1 LKFPGF
7 GSIIIGVSER
17 NKQIMK
23 KESSNKLVCQI
34 TGSTRISNKEYL
46 ANKAQKY
53 GITVVEFK
61 AFYVSKNAVKG
72 LRAEVEQN
80 GVVGAAA
87 SHNRTE
93 EDIRKMVSYNG
104 SIMFL
109 TRLREKR
116 DKALKARLQQEKKA
130 QPTAPKVESTS
141 DHDRKL
147 ARRRELYAQKKRQEL
162 IAA

>member
-1 LKFPGF
+1 
-7 GSIIIGVSER
+7 
-17 NKQIMK
+17 MK
-23 KESSNKLVCQI
+23 KESNNKLVCQI
-34 TGSTRISNKEYL
+34 TGNERISNKQYL
-46 ANKAQKY
+46 ADKAKKY

-72 LRAEVEQN
+72 LRAEVEKN
-80 GVVGAAA
+80 GVVGTAD

-104 SIMFL
+104 SIQFL
-109 TRLREKR
+109 SRLNEKR
-116 DKALKARLQQEKKA
+116 DKALTATLKRAKKA
-130 QPTAPKVESTS
+130 EPTAPKVESTS

-147 ARRRELYAQKKRQEL
+147 ARRRELYAQKTRQEL